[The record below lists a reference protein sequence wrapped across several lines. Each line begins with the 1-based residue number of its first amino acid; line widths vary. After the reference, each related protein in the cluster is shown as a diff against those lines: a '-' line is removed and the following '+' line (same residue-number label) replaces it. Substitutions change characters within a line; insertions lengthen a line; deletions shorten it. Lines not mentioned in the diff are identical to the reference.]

1 MITRDELVEIGRYNK
16 AHGVNGE
23 ISATIDCDA
32 EMLTRFTCCVSDI
45 DGIFVPFFIDQARPK
60 SANAVLLTI
69 DGIND
74 EHDASILVNKYIY
87 VLKREYSELARDAR
101 TADSYPV
108 DYFIGF
114 NIYRGDRELGTITDI
129 EDSTANV
136 LFKISAS
143 NGSRQFLLPAVE
155 DFIVDIDIDNKK
167 LYMDFPEELMHL

>member
-23 ISATIDCDA
+23 ISATVDCDA

-45 DGIFVPFFIDQARPK
+45 DGIYVPFFIDQARPK

-69 DGIND
+69 DGIN
-74 EHDASILVNKYIY
+74 N
-87 VLKREYSELARDAR
+87 VLKREYSELSRDAH
-101 TADSYPV
+101 TDSYPI

-114 NIYRGDRELGTITDI
+114 NIYRDDRELGTITDI

-136 LFKISAS
+136 LFKITAS
-143 NGSRQFLLPAVE
+143 DGSHQYFLPAVE
-155 DFIVDIDIDNKK
+155 EFIVDIDMDKKK

>member
-23 ISATIDCDA
+23 ISATVDCDA

-45 DGIFVPFFIDQARPK
+45 DGIYVPFFIDQARPK

-69 DGIND
+69 DGINN

-87 VLKREYSELARDAR
+87 VLKREYSELSRDAH
-101 TADSYPV
+101 TDSYPI

-114 NIYRGDRELGTITDI
+114 NIYRDDRELGTITDI

-136 LFKISAS
+136 LFKITAID
-143 NGSRQFLLPAVE
+143 GSHQYFLPAVE
-155 DFIVDIDIDNKK
+155 EFIVDIDMDKKK